1 MGNHLV
7 SLGATYAH
15 GKSCQQLIKEVGR
28 SEGEQLGGSMPMWL
42 SILSPQVSA
51 RWAMGLDLLWIHTHQ
66 KENLSKDVEINAV
79 YFSNDVKVGCIKQLL
94 IIAI

>member
-1 MGNHLV
+1 
-7 SLGATYAH
+7 
-15 GKSCQQLIKEVGR
+15 
-28 SEGEQLGGSMPMWL
+28 MPMWL

-51 RWAMGLDLLWIHTHQ
+51 RWAMGLDLLWIHTRQ

-79 YFSNDVKVGCIKQLL
+79 YFSNDVKVGCVKQLL